1 MTSLAAMTLDESGGH
16 RIGTGKSS
24 ALEEPSPD
32 QSDSTDYGG
41 LWLWEEGLGDD
52 GLAADV
58 HEGAVHPIVPYGVLI
73 NKDEANANPSRIYT
87 DALWLLGVGVLRFRS
102 GILRQ
107 RERLRERRESS
118 SLY

>member
-1 MTSLAAMTLDESGGH
+1 MTSLAAMTLDKSGGH

-52 GLAADV
+52 GALRPTCTRV
-58 HEGAVHPIVPYGVLI
+58 QSTQLYRTGCVSTKTKQMRIPQEYTLMRVLYGFL
-73 NKDEANANPSRIYT
+73 
-87 DALWLLGVGVLRFRS
+87 VLRS
-102 GILRQ
+102 
-107 RERLRERRESS
+107 RRF
-118 SLY
+118 